1 MRHPGAGPFALSSTV
16 DIDVLSLRQQLD
28 FLVQIIWF
36 DANRSPD
43 PRGAGIVV
51 AMASHVHQEKL
62 VAILRLELARKFLD
76 LNARNY
82 AVNTILPVKPEAI
95 ADIAGQ
101 CKREHDLQHVTSRVK
116 STGDGQDKVAENV
129 TFSTNSNRGLSS
141 SGIMIHGDFIS
152 NSAMNLSVLD
162 PGQYSL

>member
-1 MRHPGAGPFALSSTV
+1 
-16 DIDVLSLRQQLD
+16 
-28 FLVQIIWF
+28 
-36 DANRSPD
+36 D

-76 LNARNY
+76 LNARND

-95 ADIAGQ
+95 AYIAGQ

-116 STGDGQDKVAENV
+116 CNPQRCKRAHKAGRLPCPAKETARIA
-129 TFSTNSNRGLSS
+129 FSCFRPTAASS
-141 SGIMIHGDFIS
+141 HSRP
-152 NSAMNLSVLD
+152 V
-162 PGQYSL
+162 